1 MWIFLESHLY
11 FRHTNAFT
19 HLCGFFV
26 FKKGG
31 LFMKLWHYAVIVF
44 LGGCC
49 YGILSTFVKLAYS
62 AGFSTPEVTG
72 VQYFFGAVLSWMFV
86 IFVKKK
92 NLTYKQVTKLLLS
105 GIPFGLTGMFYYQSL
120 QTINASLAIVL
131 LFQFVWI
138 GTLYEWVLQKKKP
151 TRGKLISIG
160 ILLIGS
166 VLAANIFSQGD
177 LSLSWQGTIWGLLA
191 ASTFA
196 LFVFLSGAVAKET
209 SPILKSALLSS
220 GAVITVFVVFPPTFL
235 FNLDVLAGLSPFG
248 LVLGVFGVV
257 LPPLLYSIGMPHIG
271 SGMGTIMT
279 ASELPMAVIMSSLV
293 LGEFVGW
300 SQWIGVIIIL
310 CGIAFSNIRHRGSKP
325 QTLVKKN
332 TA

>member
-1 MWIFLESHLY
+1 
-11 FRHTNAFT
+11 
-19 HLCGFFV
+19 
-26 FKKGG
+26 
-31 LFMKLWHYAVIVF
+31 
-44 LGGCC
+44 
-49 YGILSTFVKLAYS
+49 
-62 AGFSTPEVTG
+62 
-72 VQYFFGAVLSWMFV
+72 
-86 IFVKKK
+86 
-92 NLTYKQVTKLLLS
+92 
-105 GIPFGLTGMFYYQSL
+105 MFYYQSL

-209 SPILKSALLSS
+209 SPTLKSALLST

>member
-1 MWIFLESHLY
+1 
-11 FRHTNAFT
+11 
-19 HLCGFFV
+19 
-26 FKKGG
+26 
-31 LFMKLWHYAVIVF
+31 MKLWHYAVIVF

-92 NLTYKQVTKLLLS
+92 NLAYKQVTKLLLS

-120 QTINASLAIVL
+120 QTINASLTIVL

-209 SPILKSALLSS
+209 SPILKSALLST
-220 GAVITVFVVFPPTFL
+220 GAVTTVFVVFPPTFL

-332 TA
+332 IA

>member
-1 MWIFLESHLY
+1 
-11 FRHTNAFT
+11 
-19 HLCGFFV
+19 
-26 FKKGG
+26 
-31 LFMKLWHYAVIVF
+31 MKLWHYAVIVF

-209 SPILKSALLSS
+209 SPTLKSALLST

>member
-1 MWIFLESHLY
+1 
-11 FRHTNAFT
+11 
-19 HLCGFFV
+19 
-26 FKKGG
+26 
-31 LFMKLWHYAVIVF
+31 MKSWHYALIVF

-49 YGILSTFVKLAYS
+49 YGILSTFVKLAYN

-72 VQYFFGAVLSWMFV
+72 TQYFFGAVLSWIFV

-92 NLTYKQVTKLLLS
+92 NLTLKQVMQLLLS

-138 GTLYEWVLQKKKP
+138 GTIYEWLLQKKKP
-151 TRGKLISIG
+151 TRNKLISIG
-160 ILLIGS
+160 VLLSGS
-166 VLAANIFSQGD
+166 VLAANIISQGS
-177 LSLSWQGTIWGLLA
+177 LSLTWQGTIWGLLA

-196 LFVFLSGAVAKET
+196 LFIFLSGSVAKET
-209 SPILKSALLSS
+209 SPILKSALLST

-235 FNLDVLAGLSPFG
+235 FNLDVMAGITPYG
-248 LVLGVFGVV
+248 LILGVFGVL

-293 LGEFVGW
+293 LGEVVSWF
-300 SQWIGVIIIL
+300 QWTGVIIIL
-310 CGIAFSNIRHRGSKP
+310 SGIAFSNLRKRRTHQQAERQDYTPI
-325 QTLVKKN
+325 
-332 TA
+332 

>member
-209 SPILKSALLSS
+209 SPTLKSALLST

>member
-1 MWIFLESHLY
+1 
-11 FRHTNAFT
+11 
-19 HLCGFFV
+19 
-26 FKKGG
+26 
-31 LFMKLWHYAVIVF
+31 MKSWHYALIVF

-49 YGILSTFVKLAYS
+49 YGILSTFVKLAYN

-72 VQYFFGAVLSWMFV
+72 TQYFFGAVLSWIFV

-92 NLTYKQVTKLLLS
+92 NLTLKQVMQLLLS

-138 GTLYEWVLQKKKP
+138 GTIYEWLLQKKKP
-151 TRGKLISIG
+151 TRNKLISIG
-160 ILLIGS
+160 VLLSGS
-166 VLAANIFSQGD
+166 VLAANIISQGS
-177 LSLSWQGTIWGLLA
+177 LSLTWQGTIWGLLA

-196 LFVFLSGAVAKET
+196 LFIFLSGSVAKET
-209 SPILKSALLSS
+209 SPILKSALLST

-235 FNLDVLAGLSPFG
+235 FNLDIMAGITPYG
-248 LVLGVFGVV
+248 LILGVFGVL

-293 LGEFVGW
+293 LGEVVSWF
-300 SQWIGVIIIL
+300 QWTGVIIIL
-310 CGIAFSNIRHRGSKP
+310 SGIAFSNLRKRRTHQQAERQDYTPI
-325 QTLVKKN
+325 
-332 TA
+332 

>member
-1 MWIFLESHLY
+1 
-11 FRHTNAFT
+11 
-19 HLCGFFV
+19 
-26 FKKGG
+26 
-31 LFMKLWHYAVIVF
+31 MKLWHYALIVF

-49 YGILSTFVKLAYS
+49 YGILSTFVKLAYN

-72 VQYFFGAVLSWMFV
+72 AQYFFGAVLSWIFV
-86 IFVKKK
+86 LFVKKRS
-92 NLTYKQVTKLLLS
+92 LTLKQITKLLLS

-120 QTINASLAIVL
+120 QSINASLAIVL

-160 ILLIGS
+160 VLLFGS
-166 VLAANIFSQGD
+166 VLAANVFSQGN

-196 LFVFLSGAVAKET
+196 LFVFLSGSVAKDT
-209 SPILKSALLSS
+209 SPVLKSALLST

-235 FNLDVLAGLSPFG
+235 FNLDVLAGLSPYG

-293 LGEFVGW
+293 LGEYVGW
-300 SQWIGVIIIL
+300 SQWLGVIIIL
-310 CGIAFSNIRHRGSKP
+310 CGISFSSIRQRGSRP
-325 QTLVKKN
+325 QSTMKEYTSL
-332 TA
+332 